1 MSSEEN
7 RGVLSRLSNFL
18 RSKKKKS
25 SSKHHSDSLSPT
37 SPLSPRS
44 PQSQQE
50 DGSMTRTPSR
60 RDSELMGPHYGGSS
74 RMGAELD
81 DRLSQSSS
89 PSASSVVSLLT
100 DGAELPFAD
109 SNSSGRSSVKEVHV
123 CRVSTA
129 SSERN
134 SGNVT
139 PTPLDPAPTTQA
151 SADSSPERGFAE
163 SVVKEVSKRLH
174 VSLEEDIQKN
184 TEGSREDVAVNQTTQ
199 PKLNIPISKAVEA
212 PKSPNLTS
220 ISLATK
226 KSSVKVGEK
235 GHSTALSGITLRP
248 QSSTSHQITTEQED
262 SPNAAR
268 ENKRRGQLFSWSTV
282 ATALGPTPEKEPTD
296 DSPIHLHKA
305 IWVETHLGPEEE
317 GEREGEEDIMKQGEE
332 GFRADSPPV
341 LAIPVTVIP
350 EDDSLPQCTTDK
362 RPFTPPETVPSSSSL
377 PESATSLAP
386 TTGEFQTT
394 SPQPEEPDTGTGSKQ
409 GSLKEKRRSREVRV
423 TRKTV
428 NLPSKHKV
436 FAHKVY
442 VSPEPSLD
450 ESEAAEEELSR
461 DSTTKTSDTT
471 EVKPLPSLQNNNVE
485 LKEANLEPLPTPDE
499 MTHSDTNTPEPI
511 VKEKTDS
518 EASDFDDTSA
528 ASDMYG
534 AKSQAVGSRVRSQG
548 TNQATPSKRGVKAA
562 AESQHTTASGAKTPS
577 SAAGSKAKTVTTKTK
592 ASTESTKV
600 GTSSDMPPQREPGND
615 KTVSMLPTSKDQ
627 STSGPSSPT
636 GSKSKIPKR
645 SPSDADVKSPVTAD
659 KTSVTDASGSVVTS
673 KLHKQ
678 PRTKEAL
685 KSPVTTTKVGRK
697 QSFEEAKGG
706 KALSGDIS
714 PTKTTPK
721 TGTKLVKEKPDEDSD
736 SINLLN
742 GMERDQEE
750 SSIKTAHP
758 TDREGLD
765 VKKQR
770 QNRLENNASVTPKSR
785 LPISSPTRKKNDEI
799 TQTSGTNYKKV
810 TSSQTDSDKSKTVQK
825 QSPEQQ
831 ELSPSSETSPALPE
845 SPKKGSMLST
855 APSKPLSKRSIS
867 HEESDTSTL
876 SVSPP
881 PTKQEK
887 TVSLRLPKQGD
898 NIKHQKSTVKDSADP
913 SSPVSKL
920 PTRGQRSPSKVK
932 PRKLSPTKKSAPTS
946 TSEQEDS
953 NQNTESVVSDNA
965 SGDGFKSKSLSSD
978 EQEHVIKVKDN
989 QSAISENKLKVKETK
1004 ESEESITSPATE
1016 EISKIQPMQ
1025 NNDAIT
1031 TENTQVKVTSV
1042 TGSGA
1047 EILASGEV
1055 AKASPSETP
1064 PVPVINA
1071 ETDYQE
1077 GQHEIKQQTKVESP
1091 PKKSHDQRDN
1101 TQQEQE
1107 APSSPKI
1114 CTEEVKEKDVSETD
1128 QLISNIK
1135 PNLIQERGLPEPD
1148 SAVLAQ
1154 KTISPY
1160 HEDISDIS
1168 AKPVVVDS
1176 THCDIVA
1183 HIDKEGA
1190 MPDSVTLKETNK
1202 VTAKQHNSRI
1212 SLPAKLASKDQDTE
1226 PKDVLSATSIAVDAD
1241 LASTEQQKKLL
1252 KDQTTNTILKND
1264 RLPTLSR
1271 DLVKDFEV
1279 EKESKE
1285 EAGRKPAE
1293 ALDIQTEAVTVCELP
1308 KNVENQLDKGPLL
1321 LAGES
1326 ERQEKDS
1333 KPNEKLNDAAVEST
1347 DSQKSCKKELKG
1359 ITIKHE
1365 TERDITKTQMPT
1377 DLSSEEKRI
1386 QPDLEERPHTA
1397 VSEALA
1403 EKKIEAEQ
1411 ARSALPENTA
1421 SVVDSKQESEII
1433 LKENAERGDKETDQ
1447 EMKTSTVKNEQE
1459 PKVLLTNAEK
1469 VRDKE
1474 ANQGDKQAD
1483 VKKSQTPEIKAVSSK
1498 TTTTKEENE
1507 TKDLLMKN
1515 LQNEISDET
1524 ADSEVKSDKDQ
1535 KTLIAMDKD
1544 KDINKR
1550 DAHRSAETKCQ
1561 IANLEQK
1568 PKTEKATQKTT
1579 ESQVLQMDTT
1589 QELKPV
1595 SSETQGTVGT
1605 KIMNANSEVS
1615 IQQDQMSITVK
1626 DQHEDITKP
1635 DISKP
1640 TESKRPDTD
1649 QKQQPEIVTTEALE
1663 KISESQTQE
1672 LKIVSI
1678 KTQSAEG
1685 AKQKAETK
1693 DSSIKSLVGKTTT
1706 ADSNCEVSNKQDEK
1720 SVMVRDQHENITK
1733 PDTSKPPNTDLKQG
1747 PQRTGAPEKISE
1759 IQEPKVVSTQSQ
1771 SAGGIKE
1778 KTDTKDSSVKS
1789 LVIEIAMTSEAPKK
1803 QSESQIQEPKV
1814 VSTKSQSAE
1823 GVKEKTETKESSL
1836 KSLVNETPMST
1847 DVSKKQLE
1855 SQIQE
1860 PEVLITKAQ
1869 TAEGTKEETETKD
1882 SSGKS
1887 LVNVTTADAT
1897 SKVKNQEDQKS
1908 IVVDSLANEIPVR
1921 TEAPKKQ
1928 LESHIQEPKVVSTKT
1943 QSAENIKEKT
1953 KTKDSS
1959 VKSLV
1964 NVTTADAN
1972 AEVRNQEDQKSI
1984 IVRDQP
1990 ENITK
1995 PDERKSTESKR
2006 PNTDLKQEADR
2017 GEASEKQSE
2026 IRDLKDASTKT
2037 QSAEDI
2043 KENTKTKDSSIN
2055 SLANETPVRTEA
2067 PKKQLESHIQEP
2079 KVVSTRTQSAED
2091 IKEKTETKDSSVKSL
2106 VNVTTADA
2114 NSEVR
2119 KQEDQKSIIVGD
2131 QLENITKPD
2140 ARKSTE
2146 SKHPSTDLKQKA
2158 DRTEASEKQSKIQE
2172 PKVVSTKTQSAE
2184 DIKGK
2189 TKTKDSSIK
2198 SLVNEIPVRT
2208 EAPKKQ
2214 SESHIQEP
2222 KVVSTKTES
2231 AEDIKEK
2238 TETKDSS
2245 VKSLVNVTTAD
2256 ANSEVRKQED
2266 QKSIIVGDQLENIT
2280 KPDARKSTE
2289 SKRPNTDL
2297 KQKADRTEAS
2307 EKQSEI
2313 RDLKDASTK
2322 TQSAEDIKEN
2332 TKTKD
2337 SSIKS
2342 LANETPVRTEAPKK
2356 QLESHIQ
2363 EPKVLSTKTQSAED
2377 IKEKT
2382 KTKDSS
2388 VKRLVNETT
2397 ADANSEV
2404 RNQEDQK
2411 SIIVRDQLE
2420 NITKPDARKSTESK
2434 HPSSDLKQKADR
2446 TEASEKQSEIQEP
2459 KVVSTKTQS
2468 AEDVKGKTKTKDSSV
2483 KTLANQ
2489 TLVRTEPPKKQS
2501 ESQIQDQNVSTKTQS
2516 ADDAKEKTNTKDSP
2530 IKSLVNEIVIE
2541 NANSEVSTL
2550 KDQKPSIII
2559 DEPVAIKKQD
2569 ENTDQP
2575 KDFKAP
2581 NTDPVVLVTGKE
2593 ASKTDKKKRKE
2604 FKEGDK
2610 IKVTKPKD
2618 QQVKASKTDAKQ
2630 ESESISINDASGKKV
2645 VGEQK
2650 EKPTVVSDKVLDST
2664 DAQKN
2669 DGDAKETTKTENSFK
2684 QERQTFREEKIIIN
2698 LSDLQ
2703 KSAKPTLNGSSS
2715 LSATAESSPSSW
2727 LDVEHQK
2734 PKKKEHKRRLKAS
2747 ASEDESLE
2755 PDDIDDFIRSI
2766 KEGSIPFALPPKRH
2780 IRKKSPSPPFA
2791 MPSIR
2796 EDHFEKAF
2804 DPEEFKF
2811 GLRKNS
2817 KCFKDP
2823 SPAMVIKQKA
2833 ANREGRTLERHGQD
2847 NAMHTFRDEMKSLDE
2862 VEGKDGVSEGTNIEA
2877 GKEEGQNNGEEPGK
2891 LTSRLERMSIL
2902 SSLLSSPRSSRKSK
2916 KEATSASNSTL
2927 PNQQQGLPSL
2937 GKQGAVDSPLP
2948 ASKADKKGVEG
2959 QDQGPLVGSGMGT
2972 VSESAISSSSPP
2984 PSLPSFSEIKLPDH
2998 LEKYLKKSKSESEA
3012 SQGSTQMVETKLNPD
3027 GAMMDQVSTAGI
3039 PNVDVSLKSPAGLPA
3054 TSNNTQQSSR
3064 NALTTS
3070 TPKIPAIKGFHK
3082 RPGKIVI
3089 HEHTQF
3095 GGQAFELY
3103 HDVEDAT
3110 AMKLSPVI
3118 SVRVIR
3124 GCWLLYEKPGFQGRI
3139 IALEEGPTDQIL
3151 NMWAE
3156 EGTPTTLDQMG
3167 QPIPTA
3173 PLVIG
3178 SIRLVVRD
3186 YSVPR
3191 IDLFAEVNGLGRV
3204 SSYCDDTVEIGS
3216 YGIPLTTGSI
3226 KVHSGVWLVYT
3237 NPGFGGF
3244 VGVLEVGEYPCPQAW
3259 GFHEPFVGSL
3269 RPLRMGPIKVEHPHD
3284 FKALVFEKP
3293 NFDGESIEVDSDTY
3307 NLQEEPEGEQTGK
3320 PDESKKTLSTMGSI
3334 KILSGLWVGYQEADF
3349 EGQQYILEEGEYP
3362 HCSDWGGSEDGLL
3375 SLRPV
3380 CSDFLSPHVKLFSEQ
3395 HFDQLGLHA
3404 DLLGPVPSLEDV
3416 GHGCKTQSVNVMGG
3430 VWVAFE
3436 KPGFSG
3442 ELYVLERGLYAS
3454 PEDWG
3459 AQNYMIS
3466 SIQPVF
3472 HDTLMGTTKFKMQL
3486 YSEPDFQGRLVTLE
3500 DSASALDDDFVPK
3513 SCKVLAGSWVAYE
3526 GAQFTENMYVLEEGE
3541 YPNTETIGFLSSEST
3556 IRSIQTAGHEFS
3568 LPSIVL
3574 FSKVGCR
3581 GRRAVL
3587 RNGAVNLLQAGLD
3600 TRTRSL
3606 VVEGGMWVLYEESN
3620 YRGRQLLLQPSEVG
3634 DFWEFSG
3641 WQQIGS
3647 LRPLLQKQMY
3657 FRLRSMETGCVMSL
3671 TGTLDDIKL
3680 MRIQAVEETGGL
3692 EQVWLYRD
3700 GQLTCKLVED
3710 CCLETTGGLLMEG
3723 SRLCVTPERG
3733 KGNNLWNITPDGRVH
3748 CHLKP
3753 DLVLEVKGGHQYD
3766 KNQVILNTYDER
3778 KLNQRWTLE
3787 VL

>member
-1 MSSEEN
+1 MSKSGTLKIKGLFKLKSPDKDSKEQKRSGTLKDGAATSLASPASPGALSPGYNATLADDVLPISPKVKKDKRLLPFRLKRKKSKHKEEEGGGGGDVFFPDELDSFHSHLSYDQISVSTECSYQTVSDWYTQSESTSMISFDMTQPHSPSSPSKFFKSSEEN

-18 RSKKKKS
+18 RSKKKKN

-37 SPLSPRS
+37 SPLSPSS

-50 DGSMTRTPSR
+50 DGPRTPTPSR
-60 RDSELMGPHYGGSS
+60 RDSELMGPNYGGSS

-81 DRLSQSSS
+81 DRLSQNSS

-109 SNSSGRSSVKEVHV
+109 SNSSGRSSVREVHV

-139 PTPLDPAPTTQA
+139 PTPLDPASTTQA

-199 PKLNIPISKAVEA
+199 LTLNTPISKAAEA

-235 GHSTALSGITLRP
+235 GHSTALSGITLHP
-248 QSSTSHQITTEQED
+248 QSPTSHHITTEQED
-262 SPNAAR
+262 SPDTAR

-282 ATALGPTPEKEPTD
+282 ATALGPSPEIEPTD

-362 RPFTPPETVPSSSSL
+362 RPSTPPETVPSSSSL

-394 SPQPEEPDTGTGSKQ
+394 SPQPEEPDTGTDSKQ

-548 TNQATPSKRGVKAA
+548 SNQATPSKREVKAA
-562 AESQHTTASGAKTPS
+562 AESRHTTASGAKTPS

-673 KLHKQ
+673 KLQKQ

-697 QSFEEAKGG
+697 QSSEEAKGG

-721 TGTKLVKEKPDEDSD
+721 TGTKLVKEKPHEDSD

-765 VKKQR
+765 VKKQG

-831 ELSPSSETSPALPE
+831 EVSPSSETSPTLPE

-855 APSKPLSKRSIS
+855 TPSKPLSKRSIS

-881 PTKQEK
+881 PIKQEK

-946 TSEQEDS
+946 TSKQEDS

-965 SGDGFKSKSLSSD
+965 SGDGFKSKSLSSN

-989 QSAISENKLKVKETK
+989 QSDISENKLKVKETK

-1025 NNDAIT
+1025 NNNAIT

-1064 PVPVINA
+1064 AVPVINA

-1077 GQHEIKQQTKVESP
+1077 GQHETKEQTKVESP
-1091 PKKSHDQRDN
+1091 PKKSHVQRDN

-1114 CTEEVKEKDVSETD
+1114 CTEEDKEKDVSETD

-1168 AKPVVVDS
+1168 AKPVVVDN

-1365 TERDITKTQMPT
+1365 TERDVTKTQMPT

-1386 QPDLEERPHTA
+1386 QPDSEERPHTA

-1483 VKKSQTPEIKAVSSK
+1483 IKKSQTPEIKAVSSK

-1535 KTLIAMDKD
+1535 KTLIATDKD

-1579 ESQVLQMDTT
+1579 ESQV
-1589 QELKPV
+1589 
-1595 SSETQGTVGT
+1595 
-1605 KIMNANSEVS
+1605 S

-1640 TESKRPDTD
+1640 TASKRPDTD
-1649 QKQQPEIVTTEALE
+1649 QKQQPEIVTTEAPE
-1663 KISESQTQE
+1663 KMSESQTQE

-1685 AKQKAETK
+1685 AKQKTETK

-1706 ADSNCEVSNKQDEK
+1706 ANSNCEAQDEK

-1747 PQRTGAPEKISE
+1747 LQRTGAPEKIWE

-1814 VSTKSQSAE
+1814 VSTKSESAE

-1908 IVVDSLANEIPVR
+1908 IVVRDHHEDITKPDARKSTESKRPNADLKQEPEIIKASEKMPKSQIQGPKIVSTKTQNAETIKEKTETKDSSIKSLANEIPVR

-2006 PNTDLKQEADR
+2006 PNTGLKQEADR

-2043 KENTKTKDSSIN
+2043 KENTKTKDSSIKN
-2055 SLANETPVRTEA
+2055 LANEIPVRTEA

-2106 VNVTTADA
+2106 VNVTTMDA
-2114 NSEVR
+2114 NS
-2119 KQEDQKSIIVGD
+2119 
-2131 QLENITKPD
+2131 
-2140 ARKSTE
+2140 A
-2146 SKHPSTDLKQKA
+2146 
-2158 DRTEASEKQSKIQE
+2158 
-2172 PKVVSTKTQSAE
+2172 
-2184 DIKGK
+2184 
-2189 TKTKDSSIK
+2189 
-2198 SLVNEIPVRT
+2198 
-2208 EAPKKQ
+2208 
-2214 SESHIQEP
+2214 
-2222 KVVSTKTES
+2222 
-2231 AEDIKEK
+2231 
-2238 TETKDSS
+2238 
-2245 VKSLVNVTTAD
+2245 
-2256 ANSEVRKQED
+2256 
-2266 QKSIIVGDQLENIT
+2266 
-2280 KPDARKSTE
+2280 
-2289 SKRPNTDL
+2289 
-2297 KQKADRTEAS
+2297 
-2307 EKQSEI
+2307 
-2313 RDLKDASTK
+2313 
-2322 TQSAEDIKEN
+2322 
-2332 TKTKD
+2332 
-2337 SSIKS
+2337 
-2342 LANETPVRTEAPKK
+2342 
-2356 QLESHIQ
+2356 
-2363 EPKVLSTKTQSAED
+2363 
-2377 IKEKT
+2377 
-2382 KTKDSS
+2382 
-2388 VKRLVNETT
+2388 
-2397 ADANSEV
+2397 V

-2434 HPSSDLKQKADR
+2434 HPSTDLKQKADR

-2516 ADDAKEKTNTKDSP
+2516 ADDAKEKTNKKDSP
-2530 IKSLVNEIVIE
+2530 IKSLVNEIVIK

-2559 DEPVAIKKQD
+2559 DEPVEIKKQD

-2650 EKPTVVSDKVLDST
+2650 EKPTVVSDKVLDSS

-2669 DGDAKETTKTENSFK
+2669 DGDTKETTKTESSFK

-2959 QDQGPLVGSGMGT
+2959 QDQGPLVGGGMGT

-3039 PNVDVSLKSPAGLPA
+3039 PNVDVSLKRPAGLPP

-3064 NALTTS
+3064 NGLTTS

-3089 HEHTQF
+3089 HEHAQF

-3103 HDVEDAT
+3103 RDVEDAT
-3110 AMKLSPVI
+3110 AMKLSSVI

-3186 YSVPR
+3186 YSIPR

-3237 NPGFGGF
+3237 NPGFEGF
-3244 VGVLEVGEYPCPQAW
+3244 LGVLEVGEYPCPQAW
-3259 GFHEPFVGSL
+3259 GFHEPFIGSL

-3320 PDESKKTLSTMGSI
+3320 PDESKKTLSTVGSI

-3380 CSDFLSPHVKLFSEQ
+3380 CSDFLSPHVKLFSER

-3459 AQNYMIS
+3459 AHNYMIS